1 MPRSGAARR
10 EPPLFD
16 DDVKEPH
23 VAEKTARTQ
32 VKQAASRDPE
42 SVGPPE
48 FAFTGGAHNEAMEH
62 LSLRE
67 MAARLP
73 AALAQTA
80 RMAWR
85 IDPVSATWLLA
96 GQILAGAC
104 TAVSLGAVAEAMGP
118 LLTGGG
124 PNERIAAAA
133 WPLAVAAVAAG
144 AGTTAEIAAGSAARR
159 LTPRLATTTD
169 LEMVDA
175 HMDVEVSAYDEPG
188 FSDRSEAAE
197 IGAARSSMLVRD
209 AMAFTN
215 GLVNLVAVAG
225 VLAVVHPVLMP
236 LLLLS
241 VVPRGVGAV
250 ITARLDYA
258 LHNETIASRNIRGMM
273 RWFLTTHK
281 LGDELRCNSM
291 RPHAHAWYAAV
302 CSRIDTKLVGSA
314 PHHLRVSL
322 LAAALGGLF
331 QLGTWAALGALVL
344 AGSMALAAAGTAIV
358 AMRTSASA
366 LSSLVVHGAAMFQH
380 ALYLED
386 YRLFLDRAREL
397 AVTRGGVDAEP
408 PEKVSL
414 ENASYTYPGK
424 DTPALGPVSLSLSRG
439 EIIAVVGENGAG
451 KSTLIRLLTGLTV
464 PSDGEAYWD
473 GTPTRDHDQRT
484 LWTHVGLVAQSYAH
498 WPFTTRDNITLGQPD
513 PRGEDAVWEA
523 LDAVGMR
530 GAVQDYPHALDTL
543 LARSLWGG
551 HEPSG
556 GQWQRLACA
565 RAFHRKPRLLIMD
578 EPTSAMD
585 ARGEHQ
591 IFTGLREMKEDRIT
605 MIVTHRM
612 ENCRLADR
620 IIVLDKGRVI
630 ETGTFAELTAL
641 GGTFAEL
648 YGLSQDW

>member
-1 MPRSGAARR
+1 MT
-10 EPPLFD
+10 
-16 DDVKEPH
+16 
-23 VAEKTARTQ
+23 EKTAQRARTKPAEPGAPGAPGGPGGPA
-32 VKQAASRDPE
+32 VPGAPGGTAPAD
-42 SVGPPE
+42 PPE
-48 FAFTGGAHNEAMEH
+48 FSFAWGAHNEAMEH
-62 LSLRE
+62 LSLRG

-85 IDPVSATWLLA
+85 IDPACATWLLT

-104 TAVSLGAVAEAMGP
+104 TAATLAAVADAMGP
-118 LLTGGG
+118 LLAGGAAD
-124 PNERIAAAA
+124 ERIGAAA
-133 WPLAVAAVAAG
+133 WPLAVAAIAAG
-144 AGTTAEIAAGSAARR
+144 AGTTAQIAAGNAARR
-159 LTPRLATTTD
+159 LTPRLATTAD

-175 HMDVEVSAYDEPG
+175 HMAVDVSAYDQPG

-197 IGAARSSMLVRD
+197 IGAARSSMLVKD
-209 AMAFTN
+209 AMAFIN

-241 VVPRGVGAV
+241 VVPRGMGAV
-250 ITARLDYA
+250 IAARLDHA

-273 RWFLTTHK
+273 RWYLTTHK

-291 RPHAHAWYAAV
+291 RPYAQAWYAAV
-302 CSRIDTKLVGSA
+302 CARIDANLVGSA
-314 PHHLRVSL
+314 PRHLRISL

-331 QLGTWAALGALVL
+331 QLGTWAALAVLVL
-344 AGSMALAAAGTAIV
+344 GGSMALAAAGTAIV

-366 LSSLVVHGAAMFQH
+366 LSSLVVYGAAMFQH
-380 ALYLED
+380 SLYLED
-386 YRLFLDRAREL
+386 YRLFLDQAREL
-397 AVTRGGVDAEP
+397 AVTRGTVAARP
-408 PEKVSL
+408 PERISL
-414 ENASYTYPGK
+414 EDVSYTYPGK
-424 DTPALGPVSLSLSRG
+424 DTPALGPVSLTLSRG

-464 PSDGEAYWD
+464 PGEGEAYWD
-473 GTPTRDHDQRT
+473 GVPTRAHDQWT
-484 LWTHVGLVAQSYAH
+484 LWNHVGLVAQSFAH
-498 WPFTTRDNITLGQPD
+498 WPFTARENITLGRPD
-513 PRGEDAVWEA
+513 ARGEDAVWEA
-523 LDAVGMR
+523 LDAVGMSEAVR
-530 GAVQDYPHALDTL
+530 GYPKALDTL

-565 RAFHRKPRLLIMD
+565 RAFHRRPRLLIMD

-591 IFTGLREMKEDRIT
+591 IFTGLRETKDERIT
-605 MIVTHRM
+605 LIVTHRM

-620 IIVLDKGRVI
+620 IVVLGKGRVI

-648 YGLSQDW
+648 YGLSQDR

>member
-1 MPRSGAARR
+1 M
-10 EPPLFD
+10 
-16 DDVKEPH
+16 
-23 VAEKTARTQ
+23 AEKTAPRARN
-32 VKQAASRDPE
+32 KAAGPTPPVPGD
-42 SVGPPE
+42 PPE
-48 FAFTGGAHNEAMEH
+48 FTFAGGAHSKAMED
-62 LSLRE
+62 LSLRR

-85 IDPVSATWLLA
+85 IDPASVTWLLA

-104 TAVSLGAVAEAMGP
+104 TAATLAGVADAMGP
-118 LLTGGG
+118 LLSGG
-124 PNERIAAAA
+124 PAGERIAAAA
-133 WPLAVAAVAAG
+133 WPLAIAAAAAG

-159 LTPRLATTTD
+159 LAPRLATTAD

-175 HMDVEVSAYDEPG
+175 HMDVEVSAYDEPA

-197 IGAARSSMLVRD
+197 IGAARSSMLVKD
-209 AMAFTN
+209 AMAFN
-215 GLVNLVAVAG
+215 HGLISLVAVAG

-241 VVPRGVGAV
+241 VVPRGMGAV
-250 ITARLDYA
+250 IAARLDHA
-258 LHNETIASRNIRGMM
+258 LHNETISSRNIRGMM
-273 RWFLTTHK
+273 RWYLTTHK

-291 RPHAHAWYAAV
+291 RPYAHAWYAAV
-302 CSRIDTKLVGSA
+302 CARIDAKLVGSA
-314 PHHLRVSL
+314 PRYLRVSL

-331 QLGTWAALGALVL
+331 QLGTWAALAALVL
-344 AGSMALAAAGTAIV
+344 TGSMALAAVGTAIV
-358 AMRTSASA
+358 AMRTSAAA
-366 LSSLVVHGAAMFQH
+366 LSSLVVYGAAMFQH

-386 YRLFLDRAREL
+386 YRLFLEQAREL
-397 AVTRGGVDAEP
+397 AVTRGTVEAGP

-473 GTPTRDHDQRT
+473 GTPTRAHDQHT
-484 LWTHVGLVAQSYAH
+484 LWTHVGLVAQSFAY
-498 WPFTTRDNITLGQPD
+498 WPFTARENVTLGQPG
-513 PRGEDAVWEA
+513 PRGEEAVWEA

-530 GAVQDYPHALDTL
+530 EAVQGYPQALETL
-543 LARSLWGG
+543 LARPLWGG

-585 ARGEHQ
+585 ARGEHR
-591 IFTGLREMKEDRIT
+591 IFTGLQEMKEDRIT

-612 ENCRLADR
+612 ENCRLADH
-620 IIVLDKGRVI
+620 IIVLDKGRVT
-630 ETGTFAELTAL
+630 ETGTFAELAAL

-648 YGLSQDW
+648 YGLSQDR

>member
-1 MPRSGAARR
+1 
-10 EPPLFD
+10 
-16 DDVKEPH
+16 
-23 VAEKTARTQ
+23 
-32 VKQAASRDPE
+32 
-42 SVGPPE
+42 
-48 FAFTGGAHNEAMEH
+48 
-62 LSLRE
+62 

-85 IDPVSATWLLA
+85 IDRASVAWLLG
-96 GQILAGAC
+96 GQIIAGAC
-104 TAVSLGAVAEAMGP
+104 TAATLAGVADAMGP
-118 LLTGGG
+118 LLAAGDAT
-124 PNERIAAAA
+124 ERVTAAA
-133 WPLAVAAVAAG
+133 WPLAIAMVAAG

-159 LTPRLATTTD
+159 LTPRLSTTAD

-197 IGAARSSMLVRD
+197 IGAARSSMLVKD

-215 GLVNLVAVAG
+215 GLINLLAVAG

-236 LLLLS
+236 LLLLC
-241 VVPRGVGAV
+241 VVPRGMGAV
-250 ITARLDYA
+250 IAARLDYA

-273 RWFLTTHK
+273 RWYLTTHK

-291 RPHAHAWYAAV
+291 RPYAHAWYAAV
-302 CSRIDTKLVGSA
+302 CARIDAKLVGSA
-314 PHHLRVSL
+314 PRYLRVSL

-331 QLGTWAALGALVL
+331 QVGTWAALAALVL
-344 AGSMALAAAGTAIV
+344 TGSMALAAAGTAIV

-366 LSSLVVHGAAMFQH
+366 LSSLVVYGAAMFQH

-397 AVTRGGVDAEP
+397 GATRGAVAAAP
-408 PEKVSL
+408 PLQVSL
-414 ENASYTYPGK
+414 EDASYTYPGK
-424 DTPALGPVSLSLSRG
+424 EVPALGPVSLSLTRG
-439 EIIAVVGENGAG
+439 EIVAVVGENGAG

-464 PSDGEAYWD
+464 PSGGEAYWD
-473 GTPTRDHDQRT
+473 GVPTRDHDQRT
-484 LWTHVGLVAQSYAH
+484 LWTHVGLVAQSYAQ
-498 WPFTTRDNITLGQPD
+498 WPFAARENITLGQPGE
-513 PRGEDAVWEA
+513 RGEEAVWEA
-523 LDAVGMR
+523 LAAVGL
-530 GAVQDYPHALDTL
+530 GEAVREYPQGLDTL

-565 RAFHRKPRLLIMD
+565 RAFHRRPRLLIMD

-585 ARGEHQ
+585 ARGEHR
-591 IFTGLREMKEDRIT
+591 IFTGLREMKDDRIT
-605 MIVTHRM
+605 MIVTHRL

-620 IIVLDKGRVI
+620 IIVLEKGRI
-630 ETGTFAELTAL
+630 TETGTFAELTAL

-648 YGLSQDW
+648 YGLSQDR

>member
-1 MPRSGAARR
+1 M
-10 EPPLFD
+10 
-16 DDVKEPH
+16 
-23 VAEKTARTQ
+23 AEEK
-32 VKQAASRDPE
+32 ASRAPAQPAAPGGQVAAD
-42 SVGPPE
+42 PPE
-48 FAFTGGAHNEAMEH
+48 FTFSWGGHNEAMEH
-62 LSLRE
+62 LSLRR

-73 AALAQTA
+73 DALAQTA

-85 IDPVSATWLLA
+85 IDPASVTWLLA
-96 GQILAGAC
+96 GQVLAGAC
-104 TAVSLGAVAEAMGP
+104 TAATLAGVADAMGP
-118 LLTGGG
+118 LLSGGG
-124 PNERIAAAA
+124 AGERIGAAA

-159 LTPRLATTTD
+159 LTPRLATTAD
-169 LEMVDA
+169 LDMVDA
-175 HMDVEVSAYDEPG
+175 HMDVEVSAYDEPA

-197 IGAARSSMLVRD
+197 IGAARSSLLVKD

-215 GLVNLVAVAG
+215 GLVNLLAVAG

-241 VVPRGVGAV
+241 VVPRGMGAV
-250 ITARLDYA
+250 IAARLDYA

-273 RWFLTTHK
+273 RWYLTTHK

-291 RPHAHAWYAAV
+291 RPYAHAWYATV
-302 CSRIDTKLVGSA
+302 CARIDAKLVGSA
-314 PHHLRVSL
+314 PRHLRVSL

-331 QLGTWAALGALVL
+331 QLGTWAALAALVL
-344 AGSMALAAAGTAIV
+344 TGSMALAAAGTAIV

-366 LSSLVVHGAAMFQH
+366 LSGLVVYGAAMFQH

-386 YRLFLDRAREL
+386 YRLFLEQAREL
-397 AVTRGGVDAEP
+397 AGTRGSVEAEP

-464 PSDGEAYWD
+464 PSDGEVYWD
-473 GTPTRDHDQRT
+473 GVPTRAHDQHT
-484 LWTHVGLVAQSYAH
+484 LWAHVGLVAQSFAH
-498 WPFTTRDNITLGQPD
+498 WPFTARENVTLGQPD
-513 PRGEDAVWEA
+513 ERGDDAVAQA

-530 GAVQDYPHALDTL
+530 EAVRGYPQGLDTL

-565 RAFHRKPRLLIMD
+565 RAFHRKPRFLIMD

-591 IFTGLREMKEDRIT
+591 IFTGLQAMKEDRIT

-620 IIVLDKGRVI
+620 IIVLEKGRVT
-630 ETGTFAELTAL
+630 ESGTFAELTSL

-648 YGLSQDW
+648 YGLSQDR

>member
-1 MPRSGAARR
+1 M
-10 EPPLFD
+10 
-16 DDVKEPH
+16 
-23 VAEKTARTQ
+23 AEKTASGAQ
-32 VKQAASRDPE
+32 PKPAAPGERAPGERAPE
-42 SVGPPE
+42 APADPPE
-48 FAFTGGAHNEAMEH
+48 FTFTWGGHNEAMEH
-62 LSLRE
+62 LSLRS

-85 IDPVSATWLLA
+85 IDPASVTWLLA
-96 GQILAGAC
+96 GQVFAGAC
-104 TAVSLGAVAEAMGP
+104 TAATLAGVADAMGP
-118 LLTGGG
+118 LLSGGAAG
-124 PNERIAAAA
+124 ERIAAAA
-133 WPLAVAAVAAG
+133 WPLAVAGVAAG

-159 LTPRLATTTD
+159 LTPRLCTRAD
-169 LEMVDA
+169 LDMVDA
-175 HMDVEVSAYDEPG
+175 HMDVEVSAYDEPA

-197 IGAARSSMLVRD
+197 IGAARSSLLVKD

-215 GLVNLVAVAG
+215 GLVNLLAVAG

-241 VVPRGVGAV
+241 VVPRGMGAV
-250 ITARLDYA
+250 IAARLDYA

-273 RWFLTTHK
+273 RWYLTTHK

-291 RPHAHAWYAAV
+291 RPYAHAWYAAV
-302 CSRIDTKLVGSA
+302 CDRIDDKLVGSA
-314 PHHLRVSL
+314 PRYLRVSL

-331 QLGTWAALGALVL
+331 QLGTWAALAGLVL
-344 AGSMALAAAGTAIV
+344 TGSMALAAAGTAIV

-366 LSSLVVHGAAMFQH
+366 LSGLVVYGAAMFQH

-386 YRLFLDRAREL
+386 YRLFLDQAREL
-397 AVTRGGVDAEP
+397 AVTRGSVEAEP

-424 DTPALGPVSLSLSRG
+424 DAPALGPVSLSLSRG

-473 GTPTRDHDQRT
+473 GTPTRAHDQRS
-484 LWTHVGLVAQSYAH
+484 LWTHVGLVAQSFAH
-498 WPFTTRDNITLGQPD
+498 WPFTARENVTLGQPD
-513 PRGEDAVWEA
+513 RRGEDAVWEA

-530 GAVQDYPHALDTL
+530 EAVRDYPKGPDTL

-565 RAFHRKPRLLIMD
+565 RAFHRKPRFLIMD

-591 IFTGLREMKEDRIT
+591 IFTGLQAMKEDRIT

-620 IIVLDKGRVI
+620 IIVLEKGRLI
-630 ETGTFAELTAL
+630 ESGTFAELTAL

-648 YGLSQDW
+648 YGLSQDR

>member
-1 MPRSGAARR
+1 M
-10 EPPLFD
+10 
-16 DDVKEPH
+16 
-23 VAEKTARTQ
+23 AEKTQRPTRGAVPAPRGH
-32 VKQAASRDPE
+32 AAGD
-42 SVGPPE
+42 PPE
-48 FAFTGGAHNEAMEH
+48 FTFAWGTHNQAMEQ

-85 IDPVSATWLLA
+85 IDRACVTWLLA
-96 GQILAGAC
+96 GQVLAGAC
-104 TAVSLGAVAEAMGP
+104 TAATLAGVADAMGP
-118 LLTGGG
+118 LLAAGDAG
-124 PNERIAAAA
+124 ERITAAA
-133 WPLAVAAVAAG
+133 WPLAIAAVAAG

-159 LTPRLATTTD
+159 LTPRLSTAAD

-197 IGAARSSMLVRD
+197 IGAARSSLLVKD

-215 GLVNLVAVAG
+215 GLINLIAVAG
-225 VLAVVHPVLMP
+225 VLAVVHPLLMP
-236 LLLLS
+236 LLLLC

-250 ITARLDYA
+250 IAARLDHA

-273 RWFLTTHK
+273 RWYLTTHK

-291 RPHAHAWYAAV
+291 RPYAHAWYAAV
-302 CSRIDTKLVGSA
+302 CGRIDAKLVDSA
-314 PHHLRVSL
+314 PRYLRVSL

-331 QLGTWAALGALVL
+331 QAGTWAALAALVL
-344 AGSMALAAAGTAIV
+344 TGSMALAAAGTAIV

-366 LSSLVVHGAAMFQH
+366 LSSLVVYGAAMFQH

-386 YRLFLDRAREL
+386 YRLFLDQAREL
-397 AVTRGGVDAEP
+397 GTTRGRVRAAP
-408 PEKVSL
+408 PRDISL

-424 DTPALGPVSLSLSRG
+424 DAPALGPVTLSLTRG
-439 EIIAVVGENGAG
+439 EIVAVVGENGAG

-464 PSDGEAYWD
+464 PSEGEAHWD
-473 GTPTRDHDQRT
+473 GVPTRDHDQRT
-484 LWTHVGLVAQSYAH
+484 LWTHVGLVAQSYAQ
-498 WPFTTRDNITLGQPD
+498 WPFTARENVTLGQPGE
-513 PRGEDAVWEA
+513 RGEAAVWEA
-523 LDAVGMR
+523 LTAVGLGDAVR
-530 GAVQDYPHALDTL
+530 EYPQGLDTL

-565 RAFHRKPRLLIMD
+565 RAFHRRPALLIMD

-585 ARGEHQ
+585 ARGEHR
-591 IFTGLREMKEDRIT
+591 IFTGLREMKDDRIT
-605 MIVTHRM
+605 MIVTHRL

-620 IIVLDKGRVI
+620 IVVLEKGRI
-630 ETGTFAELTAL
+630 TETGTFAELTAL

-648 YGLSQDW
+648 YGLAQDR

>member
-1 MPRSGAARR
+1 M
-10 EPPLFD
+10 
-16 DDVKEPH
+16 
-23 VAEKTARTQ
+23 AEKTERTARGT
-32 VKQAASRDPE
+32 VPAPREPEAAD
-42 SVGPPE
+42 PPE
-48 FAFTGGAHNEAMEH
+48 FTFAWGAHNRAMEH

-85 IDPVSATWLLA
+85 IDRASVAWLLG
-96 GQILAGAC
+96 GQIIAGAC
-104 TAVSLGAVAEAMGP
+104 TAATLAGVADAMGP
-118 LLTGGG
+118 LLAAGDAT
-124 PNERIAAAA
+124 ERVTAAA
-133 WPLAVAAVAAG
+133 WPLAIAMVAAG

-159 LTPRLATTTD
+159 LTPRLSTTAD

-197 IGAARSSMLVRD
+197 IGAARSSMLVKD

-215 GLVNLVAVAG
+215 GLINLLAVAG

-236 LLLLS
+236 LLLLC
-241 VVPRGVGAV
+241 VVPRGMGAV
-250 ITARLDYA
+250 IAARLDYA

-273 RWFLTTHK
+273 RWYLTTHK

-291 RPHAHAWYAAV
+291 RPYAHAWYAAV
-302 CSRIDTKLVGSA
+302 CARIDAKLIGSA
-314 PHHLRVSL
+314 PRYLRVSL

-331 QLGTWAALGALVL
+331 QVGTWAALAALVL
-344 AGSMALAAAGTAIV
+344 TGSMALAAAGTAIV

-366 LSSLVVHGAAMFQH
+366 LSSLVVYGAAMFQH

-397 AVTRGGVDAEP
+397 GATRGAVAAAP
-408 PEKVSL
+408 PLRVSL
-414 ENASYTYPGK
+414 EDASYTYPGK
-424 DTPALGPVSLSLSRG
+424 ELPALGPVSLSLTRG
-439 EIIAVVGENGAG
+439 EIVAVVGENGAG

-464 PSDGEAYWD
+464 PSGGEAYWD
-473 GTPTRDHDQRT
+473 GVPTRDHDQRT
-484 LWTHVGLVAQSYAH
+484 LWTHVGLVAQSYAQ
-498 WPFTTRDNITLGQPD
+498 WPFAARENITLGQPGE
-513 PRGEDAVWEA
+513 RGEEAVWEA
-523 LDAVGMR
+523 LAAVGL
-530 GAVQDYPHALDTL
+530 GEAVREYPQGLDTL

-565 RAFHRKPRLLIMD
+565 RAFHRRPRLLIMD

-585 ARGEHQ
+585 ARGEHR
-591 IFTGLREMKEDRIT
+591 IFTGLREMKDDRIT
-605 MIVTHRM
+605 MIVTHRL

-620 IIVLDKGRVI
+620 IIVLEKGRI
-630 ETGTFAELTAL
+630 TETGTFAELTAL

-648 YGLSQDW
+648 YGLSQDR